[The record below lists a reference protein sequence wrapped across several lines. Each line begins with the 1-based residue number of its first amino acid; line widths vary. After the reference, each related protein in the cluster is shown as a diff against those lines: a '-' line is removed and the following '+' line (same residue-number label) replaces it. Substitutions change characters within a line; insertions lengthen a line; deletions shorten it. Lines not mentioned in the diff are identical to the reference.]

1 MMDIW
6 LFILVFSAVLSGW
19 LLGRWQPFR
28 KKGGPLV
35 SDDISERYAKGLNY
49 LLADDSDNAIRIFT
63 DLIEVNRDT
72 IEIHIALGNLFR
84 SKGEVDRA
92 IRVHQN
98 LLARPNL
105 TRKQRHMAIAEL
117 ADDYLKAGLLDRAEK
132 LYLEMIEL
140 NADPQKAYRHLL
152 DLYTTE
158 KSWGEAVD
166 CAQELFKMGE
176 PEAAIEYS
184 QCLCEIAASAIES
197 SNLRLARKSLERALE
212 VDADSVR
219 AALLLVQ
226 LHIKTDNLSAAKRLF
241 ARLVRQRPDYMAL
254 YIEPAR
260 QIFPANQDR
269 QYQEF
274 LQEQYR
280 LQPSTRIAMALLEHY
295 ARNDEIEK
303 AREFLSDILNQ
314 SPSFEA
320 FEFALRFLK
329 SNPEQLGETWD
340 TLSVF
345 LKALQDK
352 KIEYVCSRCGYDS
365 HAIQWLCPSCR
376 NWASMK
382 PVKL

>member
-1 MMDIW
+1 MDIW
-6 LFILVFSAVLSGW
+6 LFVLVFAAIFCGW

-28 KKGGPLV
+28 KKAETRA
-35 SDDISERYAKGLNY
+35 SDHFSEHYARGLNY

-63 DLIEVNRDT
+63 DLTEVNKDT

-92 IRVHQN
+92 IKVHQN

-117 ADDYLKAGLLDRAEK
+117 ASDYLKAGLLDRAEK
-132 LYLEMIEL
+132 LYREMIEL
-140 NADPQKAYRHLL
+140 KADTDKAYRHLL
-152 DLYTTE
+152 DLYITE
-158 KSWGEAVD
+158 KSWEEAVE
-166 CAQELFKMGE
+166 CAQQLYKMGD
-176 PEAAIEYS
+176 PEAAVVYG
-184 QCLCEIAASAIES
+184 QVLCEIAANAIDS
-197 SNLRLARKSLERALE
+197 GNHRLARRSLDRALE
-212 VDADSVR
+212 VDTDSVR
-219 AALLLVQ
+219 ASLLLIQ
-226 LHIKTDNLSAAKRLF
+226 LRLRSDNLAAARKLF
-241 ARLVRQRPDYMAL
+241 SRLVRQRPDYMAL

-260 QIFPANQDR
+260 QIFPSNEDR
-269 QYQEF
+269 QYQDF

-280 LQPSTRIAMALLEHY
+280 QQPSTRIAMALLEHY
-295 ARNDEIEK
+295 ARHDEIGK
-303 AREFLSDILNQ
+303 ARDFLSDILQQ

-340 TLSVF
+340 SLSVF
-345 LKALQDK
+345 LKTLQEK
-352 KIEYVCSRCGYDS
+352 KIEYVCTRCGYDS

>member
-1 MMDIW
+1 MDIW
-6 LFILVFSAVLSGW
+6 LFALVFAAVLSGW

-28 KKGGPLV
+28 KKEGLLV
-35 SDDISERYAKGLNY
+35 SDHLSERYARGLNY

-72 IEIHIALGNLFR
+72 IEIHIALGSLFR

-92 IRVHQN
+92 IKVHQN
-98 LLARPNL
+98 LLARPSL
-105 TRKQRHMAIAEL
+105 TRKQRHMVIAEL
-117 ADDYLKAGLLDRAEK
+117 AGDYLKAGLLDRAEK
-132 LYLEMIEL
+132 LYREMIEL
-140 NADPQKAYRHLL
+140 KADPDKAYRHLL
-152 DLYTTE
+152 DLYITE
-158 KSWGEAVD
+158 KSWEEAVE
-166 CAQELFKMGE
+166 CAKTLFKMGE
-176 PEAAIEYS
+176 PEAAVEYS
-184 QCLCEIAASAIES
+184 QCLCEIAVAAIES
-197 SNLRLARKSLERALE
+197 GNHRLALKNLERALE

-219 AALLLVQ
+219 AALLLIQ
-226 LHIKTDNLSAAKRLF
+226 LHVKVDKLSAAKRLF
-241 ARLVRQRPDYMAL
+241 ARLVRQRPDYMVL

-260 QIFPANQDR
+260 QVFPQNEDR
-269 QYQEF
+269 EYQQF
-274 LQEQYR
+274 LQQQYR
-280 LQPSTRIAMALLEHY
+280 QHPSTRIAMALLEHY

-303 AREFLSDILNQ
+303 AREFLSGILHQ

-329 SNPEQLGETWD
+329 SNPQQLGETWD

-345 LKALQDK
+345 LKTLQDK

>member
-1 MMDIW
+1 MDIW
-6 LFILVFSAVLSGW
+6 LFALVFAAVLSGW
-19 LLGRWQPFR
+19 LLGRWQPFT
-28 KKGGPLV
+28 KKENQSA
-35 SDDISERYAKGLNY
+35 SDHISERYAKGLNY

-92 IRVHQN
+92 IKVHQN

-105 TRKQRHMAIAEL
+105 TRKQRHVAIAEL
-117 ADDYLKAGLLDRAEK
+117 ASDYLKAGLLDRAEK
-132 LYLEMIEL
+132 LYREMIEL
-140 NADPQKAYRHLL
+140 KADPDTAYRHLL
-152 DLYTTE
+152 DLYITE
-158 KSWGEAVD
+158 KSWAEAVE
-166 CAQELFKMGE
+166 CAQMLYKMGE
-176 PEAAIEYS
+176 RDAAVEYS
-184 QCLCEIAASAIES
+184 QCLCEIAEAAIES
-197 SNLRLARKSLERALE
+197 GNHRLAHKSLERALE

-219 AALLLVQ
+219 AALLMIQ
-226 LHIKTDNLSAAKRLF
+226 LHIKTDKLSAAKRLF
-241 ARLVRQRPDYMAL
+241 ARLVRQRPEYMVL

-260 QIFPANQDR
+260 QIFPPLEDR
-269 QYQEF
+269 KYQQF

-280 LQPSTRIAMALLEHY
+280 LNPSNRIAMALLEHY

-303 AREFLSDILNQ
+303 ARQFLSDILRQ

-329 SNPEQLGETWD
+329 SNPEQLGETWE

-345 LKALQDK
+345 LKVLQDK
-352 KIEYVCSRCGYDS
+352 KIEYVCARCGYDS
-365 HAIQWLCPSCR
+365 HGIQWLCPSCR

-382 PVKL
+382 PVKI

>member
-1 MMDIW
+1 MDIW
-6 LFILVFSAVLSGW
+6 LFALVFAAVLSGW
-19 LLGRWQPFR
+19 LLGRWQPFQ
-28 KKGGPLV
+28 KKEDQVV
-35 SDDISERYAKGLNY
+35 SDHFSERYAKGLNY

-92 IRVHQN
+92 IKVHQN

-105 TRKQRHMAIAEL
+105 TRKQRHTAIAEL
-117 ADDYLKAGLLDRAEK
+117 ASDYLKAGLLDRAEK
-132 LYLEMIEL
+132 LYREMIEL
-140 NADPQKAYRHLL
+140 KADPQQAYRHLL
-152 DLYTTE
+152 DLYITE
-158 KSWGEAVD
+158 KSWGEAVE
-166 CAQELFKMGE
+166 CAQTLFKMGE
-176 PEAAIEYS
+176 FEAGVEYS
-184 QCLCEIAASAIES
+184 QCLCEIAAEAIES
-197 SNLRLARKSLERALE
+197 GNHRLAHKSLKRALE

-219 AALLLVQ
+219 AALLLIQ
-226 LHIKTDNLSAAKRLF
+226 LHVKSDKLSAARRLF
-241 ARLVRQRPDYMAL
+241 VRLVRQRPDYMVL

-260 QIFPANQDR
+260 QIFPQSED
-269 QYQEF
+269 QHYQQF

-280 LQPSTRIAMALLEHY
+280 QHPSTRIAMALLEHY
-295 ARNDEIEK
+295 ARNDDIGK
-303 AREFLSDILNQ
+303 ARQFLSDILNQ

-329 SNPEQLGETWD
+329 SNPEQLGETWE

-345 LKALQDK
+345 LKVLQNK

-376 NWASMK
+376 NWACMK
-382 PVKL
+382 PVKI

>member
-1 MMDIW
+1 MDIW
-6 LFILVFSAVLSGW
+6 LFVLVFAAIFCGW

-28 KKGGPLV
+28 KKADNQT
-35 SDDISERYAKGLNY
+35 SDHFSEHYARGLNY

-63 DLIEVNRDT
+63 DLTEVNKDT

-92 IRVHQN
+92 IKVHQN

-117 ADDYLKAGLLDRAEK
+117 ASDYLKAGLLDRAEK
-132 LYLEMIEL
+132 LYREMIEL
-140 NADPQKAYRHLL
+140 KADTDKAYRHLL
-152 DLYTTE
+152 DLYITE
-158 KSWGEAVD
+158 KSWEEAVE
-166 CAQELFKMGE
+166 CAQQLYKMGD
-176 PEAAIEYS
+176 PEAAVVYG
-184 QCLCEIAASAIES
+184 QVLCEIAANAIDS
-197 SNLRLARKSLERALE
+197 GNHRLARRSLDRALE
-212 VDADSVR
+212 VDTDSVR
-219 AALLLVQ
+219 ASLLLIQ
-226 LHIKTDNLSAAKRLF
+226 LRLRSDNLAAARKLF
-241 ARLVRQRPDYMAL
+241 SRLVRQRPDYMAL

-260 QIFPANQDR
+260 QIFPSNEDR
-269 QYQEF
+269 QYQDF

-280 LQPSTRIAMALLEHY
+280 QQPSTRIAMALLEHY
-295 ARNDEIEK
+295 ARHDEIGK
-303 AREFLSDILNQ
+303 ARDFLSDILQQ

-340 TLSVF
+340 SLSVF
-345 LKALQDK
+345 LKTLQEK
-352 KIEYVCSRCGYDS
+352 KIEYVCTRCGYDS

>member
-1 MMDIW
+1 MDIW
-6 LFILVFSAVLSGW
+6 LFALVFAAVLSGW
-19 LLGRWQPFR
+19 LLGRWQPF
-28 KKGGPLV
+28 KKDDDPLV

-92 IRVHQN
+92 IKVHQN

-117 ADDYLKAGLLDRAEK
+117 ASDYLKAGLLDRAEK
-132 LYLEMIEL
+132 LYREMIEL
-140 NADPQKAYRHLL
+140 KADPDKAYRHLL
-152 DLYTTE
+152 DLYITE
-158 KSWGEAVD
+158 KSWEEAVE
-166 CAQELFKMGE
+166 CAQTLFKMGE
-176 PEAAIEYS
+176 PEAAVVYS
-184 QCLCEIAASAIES
+184 QCLCEIAAEAIES
-197 SNLRLARKSLERALE
+197 GNHRLAYKKLERALE

-219 AALLLVQ
+219 AALLLIK
-226 LHIKTDNLSAAKRLF
+226 LHIKVDKLSAAKRLF
-241 ARLVRQRPDYMAL
+241 VRLVRQRPEYMVL
-254 YIEPAR
+254 YIEPSR
-260 QIFPANQDR
+260 QVFPHNEDQ
-269 QYQEF
+269 QYQQF

-280 LQPSTRIAMALLEHY
+280 QHPSTRIAMALLEHY

-303 AREFLSDILNQ
+303 ARQFLSDILHQ

-329 SNPEQLGETWD
+329 SNPDQLGETWE
-340 TLSVF
+340 TLSAF

-382 PVKL
+382 PVKI